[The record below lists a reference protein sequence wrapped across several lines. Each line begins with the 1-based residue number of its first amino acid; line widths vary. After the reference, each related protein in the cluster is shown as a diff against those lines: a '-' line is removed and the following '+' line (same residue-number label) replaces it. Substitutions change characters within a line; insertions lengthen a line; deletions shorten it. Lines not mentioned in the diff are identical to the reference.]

1 MGQVDLSIIIP
12 VYNCEDYIPGLFAS
26 LLKQTTLAMEVIV
39 VNDGSTDSSL
49 TLLQAIASADP
60 RVVLLDQP
68 NQGSSAARNAGL
80 ARARGEWI
88 GFVDADDW
96 IPDDLL
102 STWLAQAR
110 EQQVD
115 VLIGNAFG
123 FRHDPHQEA
132 DNRLLHK
139 QPWGQVISGDQW
151 IVHCVN
157 NHEWPHFSWLQLI
170 RKSMIDANKLRF
182 VQGITHEDIVWTTE
196 VALSAKRIG
205 FCDSPCYG
213 YRRNLNSVTQS
224 QSIDKLVFRAQSY
237 VYVVNWLV
245 SMADR
250 QTANPL
256 LSEALLRHAKS
267 ESRNLFGLL
276 RKKISHSPVRRELAR
291 RVFDNRLHRA
301 LFRRCGNFRSW
312 WYAMRFTTLMFLYAR

>member
-1 MGQVDLSIIIP
+1 MSQVDLSIIIP

-26 LLKQTTLAMEVIV
+26 LLKPHSLAMEVIV
-39 VNDGSTDSSL
+39 VNDGSTDNSL
-49 TLLQAIASADP
+49 TLLQAIADADP

-68 NQGSSAARNAGL
+68 NQGSSAARNAAL
-80 ARARGEWI
+80 ACACGEWV

-102 STWLAQAR
+102 ATWLVQAR
-110 EQQVD
+110 AQQVD

-123 FRHDPHQEA
+123 FKHDPYQEA
-132 DNRLLHK
+132 DNWLLHK

-170 RKSMIDANKLRF
+170 RKSMIDTNKLRF
-182 VQGITHEDIVWTTE
+182 VQGITHEDIIWTTE

-250 QTANPL
+250 QTASPL

-276 RKKISHSPVRRELAR
+276 RKRISHSPMRRELAR
-291 RVFDNRLHRA
+291 RVFDNHLHRA
-301 LFRRCGNFRSW
+301 LFRRCDNFRSW
-312 WYAMRFTTLMFLYAR
+312 WYAIRFTILMFLYTR